1 MTNQPT
7 GSPLLVIGLL
17 GKIGAGKSTVARRF
31 AEHGAHVIDADSI
44 AHEVLEEPA
53 VVQAIAAA
61 FGTGVLSPE
70 GRVLR
75 SSLAEVVFGPSAGH
89 AAALETLEAIV
100 HPRVHERIEAELARL
115 RAAASAVWDGIAAP
129 DGAKKVPGSGFPPPA
144 REPLVVVLD
153 VPLLGTG
160 GWADRCD
167 CIVVLECPA
176 AVREQRLAQRQLSP
190 RQRAARE
197 AAWQAAAPPH
207 PPAEKTLRVD
217 TSGDVAYTWA
227 QVDRIWSHLGRSALL
242 P

>member
-1 MTNQPT
+1 MTT
-7 GSPLLVIGLL
+7 STTDSPLLVIGLL

-31 AEHGAHVIDADSI
+31 AEHGAQVIDADSI

-53 VVQAIAAA
+53 VVQAIAAR
-61 FGTGVLSPE
+61 FGTGILSPE

-75 SSLAEVVFGPSAGH
+75 AGLAEVVFGPSAGH
-89 AAALETLEAIV
+89 AAALKALEAIL
-100 HPRVHERIEAELARL
+100 HPRVHERIAAQLAGL
-115 RAAASAVWDGIAAP
+115 QAAASALWDGMAAV
-129 DGAKKVPGSGFPPPA
+129 DGAEKRPGGGFSPPV

-207 PPAEKTLRVD
+207 PPAEKTLSVD
-217 TSGDVAYTWA
+217 TSGDVAYTFA
-227 QVDRIWSHLGRSALL
+227 QVDRIWSHLGKSAPL

>member
-1 MTNQPT
+1 MTT
-7 GSPLLVIGLL
+7 SAAGSPLLLIGLL

-31 AEHGAHVIDADSI
+31 AEHGAQVIDADSI

-75 SSLAEVVFGPSAGH
+75 PSLAEAVFGPSASH
-89 AAALETLEAIV
+89 AAALKALEAIV
-100 HPRVHERIEAELARL
+100 HPRVHERIEAQLAGLQAAASRL
-115 RAAASAVWDGIAAP
+115 RAGRAAV
-129 DGAKKVPGSGFPPPA
+129 DGAEKGPAGGFPPTG

-167 CIVVLECPA
+167 SIVVLECPD
-176 AVREQRLAQRQLSP
+176 AVREQRMAQRQLSP

-197 AAWQAAAPPH
+197 AAWQASAPPH
-207 PPAEKTLRVD
+207 PPAEKTLSVD

-227 QVDRIWSHLGRSALL
+227 QVDRIWSHLGRSAPL

>member
-1 MTNQPT
+1 MTT
-7 GSPLLVIGLL
+7 SAAGRPLLLIGLL

-31 AEHGAHVIDADSI
+31 AEHGAQVIDADSM
-44 AHEVLEEPA
+44 AHAVLEEPA

-61 FGTGVLSPE
+61 FGAGVLSPE
-70 GRVLR
+70 GKVLR
-75 SSLAEVVFGPSAGH
+75 PALAEAVFGPSAGH
-89 AAALETLEAIV
+89 AAALKALEAIV
-100 HPRVHERIEAELARL
+100 HPRVHDRIEARLAELH
-115 RAAASAVWDGIAAP
+115 AAASELRDGVAAD
-129 DGAKKVPGSGFPPPA
+129 DGAEKRPGGGFPPPV
-144 REPLVVVLD
+144 RKPLVVVLD

-167 CIVVLECPA
+167 CIVVLECPD
-176 AVREQRLAQRQLSP
+176 AVREQRVAQRQLSP

-207 PPAEKTLRVD
+207 PPAEKTLSVD

-227 QVDRIWSHLGRSALL
+227 QVDRIWSHLGRSAPL

>member
-1 MTNQPT
+1 MTT
-7 GSPLLVIGLL
+7 SAAGSPLLVIGLL

-31 AEHGAHVIDADSI
+31 AEHGAHVIDADSM
-44 AHEVLEEPA
+44 AHEVLAEPA
-53 VVQAIAAA
+53 VVQAIAAR
-61 FGTGVLSPE
+61 FGSGVLSPE

-75 SSLAEVVFGPSAGH
+75 PALAEAVFGPSAGH
-89 AAALETLEAIV
+89 AAALEALEAIV
-100 HPRVHERIEAELARL
+100 HPRVHERIEAQLAGWQ
-115 RAAASAVWDGIAAP
+115 AAASRLREGIAAVDEAETGP
-129 DGAKKVPGSGFPPPA
+129 GAGFPRPG
-144 REPLVVVLD
+144 RKPLVVVLD

-167 CIVVLECPA
+167 SIVVLDCPDH
-176 AVREQRLAQRQLSP
+176 VREQRLAQRQLSP

-217 TSGDVAYTWA
+217 TSGDVAYTRA

>member
-1 MTNQPT
+1 MTT
-7 GSPLLVIGLL
+7 SAAGRPLLLIGLL

-44 AHEVLEEPA
+44 AHEVLQEPA
-53 VVQAIAAA
+53 VVQAIAAT

-70 GRVLR
+70 GKVLR
-75 SSLAEVVFGPSAGH
+75 PALAEAVFGPSAGH
-89 AAALETLEAIV
+89 AAALDALEAIV
-100 HPRVHERIEAELARL
+100 HPRVHKRIAAEVARL
-115 RAAASAVWDGIAAP
+115 QAAASAARDEIGAVDGVET
-129 DGAKKVPGSGFPPPA
+129 DPGGPVQPPG

-167 CIVVLECPA
+167 SIVVLECPA
-176 AVREQRLAQRQLSP
+176 AVREQRMAQRQLSP

-207 PPAEKTLRVD
+207 PPAEKTLSVD

-227 QVDRIWSHLGRSALL
+227 QVDRIWSHLGRSAPL